1 MKLFF
6 YKSIFFL
13 LFALTLHYSVNAK
26 TDTLRISQMLRT
38 VDAELLTNRNAA
50 VGMAQKA
57 YVLSQQEN
65 YYKGM
70 YTAYMKLGVIE
81 QFYNARYDK
90 ALGYYL
96 KALKLATDA
105 NIADDKINASVRA
118 GSIYTREKMKKEAY
132 AYLSKAYYDSKN
144 STNNTTRSFVLGR
157 LGFYYFNVELKNELA
172 ILYFLKAL
180 KALNNQPNGDY
191 GYLYVCLASAY
202 NETGNTIVAERY
214 ANKALVEFKNDQD
227 YVYLAY
233 TFTLLSSF
241 ELNKGNIK
249 KAFELATTGENIALK
264 YGLSKELVD
273 CKLAL
278 YNIYKK
284 QNNEHQALLTIETYN
299 ALKDSVFSN
308 SKSAKIGSVG
318 SKEAISNY
326 ESELDIMNQENQNIK
341 EQKNLFIILLSLG
354 VLLLCVSVFF
364 VISKIKS
371 NKELHL
377 KSDIIHAQSQE
388 VMLKNSE
395 IIDSINYAQ
404 RIQNALLP
412 SLTELRTMFDHNYF
426 ILLKPRD
433 IVSGDFFWI
442 TQQEH
447 INYFAVA
454 DCTGHGVPGSFMSVL
469 GNTILNEIVTIAKIK
484 EPAEIL
490 NKLRERIIKDLKQT
504 ENAGANRDGMDISLC
519 AYNTITKELKYAGA
533 NNEIY
538 ILKRNTENFE
548 EPELLRL
555 KADKMPVGIH
565 YGVQKPFAQQSLIME
580 TGDCVYLFSDG
591 YLDQFGGPKGRKF
604 KHSRFGELLSNMSE
618 LDIKEQGEMVIK
630 TFEQWKGDIDQLDD
644 VIVLGIE
651 L

>member
-1 MKLFF
+1 MKSFRF
-6 YKSIFFL
+6 KSILFL
-13 LFALTLHYSVNAK
+13 LFALTLHHSVSAN
-26 TDTLRISQMLRT
+26 TDTLRINQMLRT
-38 VDAELLTNRNAA
+38 VDAELLTNREAA
-50 VGMAQKA
+50 IGMAQKA

-65 YYKGM
+65 YYEGM
-70 YTAYMKLGVIE
+70 YSAYMKLGVIE

-90 ALGYYL
+90 GLGYYL

-105 NIADDKINASVRA
+105 NDTTDKINASVRA
-118 GSIYTREKMKKEAY
+118 GSIYAREKMKKEAY

-144 STNNTTRSFVLGR
+144 NTDNATRSFVLGR
-157 LGFYYFNVELKNELA
+157 LGFYYAYVEDKNELA
-172 ILYFLKAL
+172 IQYFLKAL
-180 KALNNQPNGDY
+180 KTLNNTPNGDY

-202 NETGNTIVAERY
+202 NQSGNAVVAERY
-214 ANKALVEFKNDQD
+214 AHKALTEYEKNKD
-227 YVYLAY
+227 YVYLSY
-233 TFTLLSSF
+233 TYTLLSRF
-241 ELNKGNIK
+241 ELNKNNID
-249 KAFELATTGENIALK
+249 KAFELATTGEKIATK
-264 YGLSKELVD
+264 YGLSKELID

-284 QNNEHQALLTIETYN
+284 QNNEHQALLSIETYN

-318 SKEAISNY
+318 SKEVISNY

-341 EQKNLFIILLSLG
+341 DQKNLFVILLSLG
-354 VLLLCVSVFF
+354 ALLLGVSVFF
-364 VISKIKS
+364 AISKIKS
-371 NKELHL
+371 NKELHI
-377 KSDIIHAQSQE
+377 KSEIIHAQSQE

-412 SLTELRTMFDHNYF
+412 SFAELKAMFANNYF

-447 INYFAVA
+447 VNYFAVA

-469 GNTILNEIVTIAKIK
+469 GNTILNEIVTIAKVQ

-519 AYNTITKELKYAGA
+519 AYNTLTKELKYAGA

-538 ILKRNTENFE
+538 ILKRNAENFD

-565 YGVQKPFAQQSLIME
+565 YGEQKPFTQQSRIME

-604 KHSRFGELLSNMSE
+604 KHSRFGELLNNMSE
-618 LDIKEQGEMVIK
+618 LDIKEQGEMVLK
-630 TFEQWKGDIDQLDD
+630 TFKQWKGDIDQLDD
-644 VIVLGIE
+644 VLVLGIE

>member
-1 MKLFF
+1 MKSFRFKL
-6 YKSIFFL
+6 ILFL
-13 LFALTLHYSVNAK
+13 LVALTLHNSVNAV
-26 TDTLRISQMLRT
+26 TDTLRINQMLRT
-38 VDAELLTNRNAA
+38 VDAELLNNREAA

-65 YYKGM
+65 YYNGM
-70 YTAYMKLGVIE
+70 YSAYMKLGIIE

-90 ALGYYL
+90 GLGYYL

-105 NIADDKINASVRA
+105 NDTTDKIIASVRA

-132 AYLSKAYYDSKN
+132 AYLSKAYYDSK
-144 STNNTTRSFVLGR
+144 TNTDNATRSFLLGR
-157 LGFYYFNVELKNELA
+157 LGYYYTYVENKNELA
-172 ILYFLKAL
+172 IQYFLKAL
-180 KALNNQPNGDY
+180 KILNNEAKGDY
-191 GYLYVCLASAY
+191 GYLYICLASSY
-202 NETGNTIVAERY
+202 EQTGNAIVAERY
-214 ANKALVEFKNDQD
+214 ANKALAEYKKNED

-233 TFTLLSSF
+233 TYTLLSHF
-241 ELNKGNIK
+241 ELNKSNIN
-249 KAFELATTGENIALK
+249 KALELATTGQKIAIK
-264 YGLSKELVD
+264 YGLTKELVD

-284 QNNEHQALLTIETYN
+284 QNNEHEALLSIESYN
-299 ALKDSVFSN
+299 MLKDSIFSN

-326 ESELDIMNQENQNIK
+326 ESELDVMNQENQNIK
-341 EQKNLFIILLSLG
+341 NQKNLFL
-354 VLLLCVSVFF
+354 VLLLLGALLLGVSVFF
-364 VISKIKS
+364 AISKIKS

-412 SLTELRTMFDHNYF
+412 SFTELKAMFANNYF

-442 TQQEH
+442 TQQAH

-469 GNTILNEIVTIAKIK
+469 GNTILNELVTIAKVQ

-504 ENAGANRDGMDISLC
+504 ENEGANRDGMDISLC

-538 ILKRNTENFE
+538 VLKRNIENFD

-565 YGVQKPFAQQSLIME
+565 YGVQKPFTQQSLIME

-604 KHSRFGELLSNMSE
+604 KHSRFGELLSNMSD
-618 LDIKEQGEMVIK
+618 LDIKEQGEMVVK
-630 TFEQWKGDIDQLDD
+630 TFEQWKGEIDQLDD
-644 VIVLGIE
+644 VLVLGVE